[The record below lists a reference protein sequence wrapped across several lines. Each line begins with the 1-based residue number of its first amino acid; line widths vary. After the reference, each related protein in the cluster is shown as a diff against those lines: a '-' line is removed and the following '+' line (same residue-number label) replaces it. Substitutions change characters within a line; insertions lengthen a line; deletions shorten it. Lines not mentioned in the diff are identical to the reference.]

1 MKKIYIIFLILLPF
15 ISLAQ
20 RNINEWTVVTTYEI
34 PGKAGG
40 ITYDGEF
47 LYSGLYSSDGD
58 DNRIFK
64 IDPTDGSYELQCIAP
79 IEEALGLSFDGTH
92 FWSTDRQGS
101 NAPALAVEFDADG
114 NFISNFELPATYISG
129 IECMEDGSFWVNA
142 YYDPDGTA
150 FHLDNQGNELGQFPT
165 PSDQPWAICQ
175 MDENFWIADYNADM
189 LYLVDDAGQVIES
202 HESVGIKPTG
212 VVFDGTYL
220 WYVTGPSQAN
230 STLYKVNLNGGGN
243 PILDIQAQNIDLE
256 DQLVDSNTTFDLEF
270 SNTGGSEGV
279 FMLGDLSGLGE
290 NTINIT
296 GLPEEL
302 ILAPSSTETISISV
316 SFIEA
321 GIIDLIQEFTS
332 NDPVNEEIEIHIF
345 GQVSYD
351 GPQIATQ
358 IEELT
363 FSNIRKFASTRRFIN
378 LINSGNE
385 NLMIDDI
392 NFNHSDFYVDE
403 AVELPSSISSL
414 DTLSIGIWFFP
425 QSEGDYNGEMTISNN
440 SPVGELIIG
449 FDANAINTNNGIGN
463 LLWNH
468 QITDGSDQSPK
479 AMLGIEDVSGDNVG
493 DVIVCAEN
501 NQVICFNG
509 NSSGT
514 ADILWTTEIYSGNV
528 YQQNG
533 IDYLDDVDEDGYHDF
548 IIGTTGGDR
557 SINCISAKTGDI
569 IWKFQTNV
577 IGDGGWVYQVYGQKD
592 VNGDGINDALAA
604 VGDDAND
611 VGPKCIFLIDGSTGE
626 QIWRCP
632 INGPAFGVIAVEDFT
647 GDGEVDV
654 IGGGSDNAETQ
665 GKVFGIDG
673 SNGQIEWTFDV
684 NGTSVWALGQLGDLN
699 NDGIPDVIAGDFTG
713 RYYFL
718 DATNGNEI
726 GSGSI
731 GNNLIL
737 RFLNLGDIS
746 EDGFN
751 DMLIASSSTN
761 TYLIDGF
768 TADAVWSASLDDKS
782 WSVAVANDLNA
793 DGFNDVMV
801 GSLFSNN
808 YSYFLDGATGD
819 EMSKKAA
826 SSPIDALC
834 STDDVCRDYTM
845 EMVVGDRNGL
855 ISCYSG
861 GIDGT
866 VSIPENEDLISE
878 ESSSFNIS
886 PNPIIDAIH
895 IKTTWNSEE
904 RVELVLVESASGKAW
919 SLGIQEISLGD
930 NEFNI
935 SIPSPLKSQLSSG
948 LYFLKLNGKEIKKA
962 EKLIYLKK

>member
-1 MKKIYIIFLILLPF
+1 MKKIYILFFILLSIMSF
-15 ISLAQ
+15 AQ
-20 RNINEWTVVTTYEI
+20 KSTNEWTVMTTYEI

-64 IDPTDGSYELQCIAP
+64 IDPTDGSYELLCIAP

-101 NAPALAVEFDADG
+101 YDPALAVEFDADG

-142 YYDPDGTA
+142 YYDPDGTS
-150 FHLDNQGNELGQFPT
+150 FHLDDEGNELGQFPT

-175 MDENFWIADYNADM
+175 MDENFWIADYDADM
-189 LYLVDDAGQVIES
+189 LYLVDDVGQVIES

-212 VVFDGTYL
+212 VVYDGTYL
-220 WYVTGPSQAN
+220 WYVTGPSQTN
-230 STLYKVNLNGGGN
+230 STLYKVNLSGEGN
-243 PILDIQAQNIDLE
+243 PVLDIQAQNIDLE
-256 DQLVDSNTTFDLEF
+256 DQLVYSNTTFDLEF
-270 SNTGGSEGV
+270 TNTGGSEGV
-279 FMLGDLSGLGE
+279 FTLGDLSGIGADIINLG
-290 NTINIT
+290 

-302 ILAPSSTETISISV
+302 ILAPSSSQTITISV
-316 SFIEA
+316 DFIEA
-321 GIIDLIQEFTS
+321 GIIDLIQQFTS

-345 GQVSYD
+345 GRSIYD
-351 GPQIATQ
+351 GPLIAY
-358 IEELT
+358 EDDELT
-363 FSNIRKFASTRRFIN
+363 FNNIRKFATTRRYIRVIN
-378 LINSGNE
+378 AGNE
-385 NLMIDDI
+385 NLDIDEI
-392 NFNHSDFYVDE
+392 YFNNAAFYVDE
-403 AVELPSSISSL
+403 SITTPTSISPLDSL
-414 DTLSIGIWFFP
+414 DIGIWFFP
-425 QSEGDYNGEMTISNN
+425 QDEGDFSTQLFISTNTSGEQ
-440 SPVGELIIG
+440 PIID
-449 FDANAINTNNGIGN
+449 FDANALHTDNGIGS
-463 LLWNH
+463 LLWNY
-468 QITDGSDQSPK
+468 QITDGYDQSPK
-479 AMLGIEDVSGDNVG
+479 AMLGIEDISGDNVG
-493 DVIVCAEN
+493 DVIACAEN

-514 ADILWTTEIYSGNV
+514 ADVLWTTEIYSGNV

-548 IIGTTGGDR
+548 IIGTAGGDR
-557 SINCISAKTGDI
+557 SINCISAKTGAI
-569 IWKFQTNV
+569 LWKFQTNV
-577 IGDGGWVYQVYGQKD
+577 IGEGGWIYQVYGQKD

-604 VGDDAND
+604 VGDDANG

-632 INGPAFGVIAVEDFT
+632 LNGPGFGVIAVEDFT
-647 GDGEVDV
+647 GDDV
-654 IGGGSDNAETQ
+654 IDVIAGASDNSETQ

-673 SNGQIEWTFDV
+673 SNGQIKWTFDV

-699 NDGIPDVIAGDFTG
+699 NDNIPDIIAGDFSG
-713 RYYFL
+713 HYYFL

-726 GSGSI
+726 ESGSI

-746 EDGFN
+746 EDGF
-751 DMLIASSSTN
+751 DDILIASSSTN
-761 TYLIDGF
+761 TYLIDGY
-768 TADAVWSASLDDKS
+768 TADAIWSTSLDDKS
-782 WSVAVANDLNA
+782 WSVAVANDLNT

-819 EMSKKAA
+819 EMSKKAT

-834 STDDVCRDYTM
+834 STDDACRDYTM
-845 EMVVGDRNGL
+845 EMVVGDREGL

-866 VSIPENEDLISE
+866 VSIPENENMISE
-878 ESSSFNIS
+878 EFCSFSIS
-886 PNPIIDAIH
+886 PNPIIDNIH
-895 IKTTWNSEE
+895 IKTTWNTEE
-904 RVELVLVESASGKAW
+904 RVELVLVESASGRSW
-919 SLGIQEISLGD
+919 SLGSQEISQGN

-935 SIPSPLKSQLSSG
+935 SIPSRLKSQLHSG
-948 LYFLKLNGKEIKKA
+948 LYFLNLNGKEIKKA